1 MAEGGKMEIRVEMIK
16 RWFVIFV
23 FVGLF
28 DPINARAPG
37 GSGQIQPELR
47 VAIHQVCKASYKTGD
62 QYYEELLTGQ
72 DVRRHFCQAGMDLR
86 DPERHIPSTDYSALS
101 G

>member
-1 MAEGGKMEIRVEMIK
+1 MEIRVEMIK

-72 DVRRHFCQAGMDLR
+72 ERQETLLPGR
-86 DPERHIPSTDYSALS
+86 DGFEGSRKAHS
-101 G
+101 